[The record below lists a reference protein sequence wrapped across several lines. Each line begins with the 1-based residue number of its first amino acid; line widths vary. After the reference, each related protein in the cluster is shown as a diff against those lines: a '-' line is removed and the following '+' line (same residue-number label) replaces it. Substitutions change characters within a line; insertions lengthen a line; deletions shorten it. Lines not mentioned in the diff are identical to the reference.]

1 MLGVLALLLQVQAG
15 TYLSDKCVQC
25 MNENSLYMYRQT
37 LIKWPPI
44 QWPPLLGSNQIPNHE

>member
-1 MLGVLALLLQVQAG
+1 MLGVLALLLHVQAG

-25 MNENSLYMYRQT
+25 MNENSLYRQT

-44 QWPPLLGSNQIPNHE
+44 QWPPLLGNQ